1 MAFFV
6 SIYSLPKRGLE
17 PNENQDAFRPLLAPR
32 QQFKAERSKELPS
45 PALLAAV
52 ADGASEG
59 MFGELWSRILVFRAA
74 HVFSDGGAARLIS
87 KSAEAWRT
95 YKRRMAHAGKPLTD
109 LPAWLEEPGLEQG
122 AFSTFAAIN
131 LAEDHTWTA
140 VAVGDSCLFHV
151 RANELLLQWPVQ
163 ASADFAKRPYLLCS
177 AQGPSPQLAD
187 NTHSVCGRWAVD
199 DHFFLMSDALSCW
212 FLRKCEQGEK
222 PWVSLLDLGTDEAG
236 GTFQDLVTRWRE
248 AEGMRNDDVTLIRVD
263 VL

>member
-17 PNENQDAFRPLLAPR
+17 PNENQDAFWPLLAPR
-32 QQFKAERSKELPS
+32 QQFNAERSQEWPS

-52 ADGASEG
+52 ADGATEG
-59 MFGELWSRILVFRAA
+59 MFGEIWSRILASRAA
-74 HVFSDGGAARLIS
+74 HVFPDCQLDQIVEDSVR
-87 KSAEAWRT
+87 AWLRF
-95 YKRRMAHAGKPLTD
+95 KRRKASAGRALTR

-122 AFSTFAAIN
+122 AFSTFAAIS

-222 PWVSLLDLGTDEAG
+222 PWVSFLNLGTDEAG
-236 GTFQDLVTRWRE
+236 GTFQDLVMRWRE
-248 AEGMRNDDVTLIRVD
+248 ADGMRNDDVTLIRVD